1 MTDSSQ
7 TTPAFRQY
15 FVDEAGDPNLFK
27 RRAKPI
33 VGKDGCSTFF
43 ILGVADVADPETV
56 AAELN
61 SLRQTLITDPYFK
74 NVPSFDPARGKTAI
88 AFHAKDDLPEV
99 RREVFKLL
107 LKHDIRFYAVVR
119 DKRVILE
126 KVRDHQTEKPT
137 YRYHPNQLYDRCVSR
152 LFKERL
158 HKHDGYL
165 IQFAKRGSSD
175 RTEALEHALEASRRN
190 LRAKWGISASSP
202 IEIRAGEP
210 KSVACL
216 QVADY
221 YLWALQRLFELGE
234 DRFLQ
239 LVWSQ
244 VGLVHDVDDTRLKE
258 YGVYYTQANPL
269 TAESRA

>member
-1 MTDSSQ
+1 MTDSSG
-7 TTPAFRQY
+7 TTPAFRHY

-27 RRAKPI
+27 RHRKPI

-43 ILGVADVADPETV
+43 MLGVADVVDPETV

-61 SLRQTLITDPYFK
+61 TLRQTLLADPYFK
-74 NVPSFDPARGKTAI
+74 NVPSFDPARGKTAV
-88 AFHAKDDLPEV
+88 AFHTKNDLPEV
-99 RREVFKLL
+99 RREVFNLL

-119 DKRVILE
+119 DKRVILD

-165 IQFAKRGSSD
+165 IHFAKRGSSD
-175 RTEALEHALEASRRN
+175 RTEALEQALETSRRN
-190 LRAKWGISASSP
+190 FRANWGVAATSP
-202 IEIRAGEP
+202 IEIRPGEP
-210 KSVACL
+210 ESVVCL
-216 QVADY
+216 QVIDY
-221 YLWALQRLFELGE
+221 YLWALQRFYERDE

-239 LVWSQ
+239 LVWPH
-244 VGLVHDVDDTRLKE
+244 VGLVHDVDDTRSAD
-258 YGVYYTQANPL
+258 YGVYYTQKNPL
-269 TAESRA
+269 TTEARA